1 MFTAREQFE
10 KIAKQN
16 VEAVLAAAE
25 AQFGAL
31 EKLASLN
38 LELAKSGFAAWAN
51 NSRALV
57 GVKDTE
63 ELVRVQTAAVQ
74 PDLQPALD
82 YWRRVYGL
90 ATEANAEMLRIAE
103 RRFAESGAQAEA
115 AVGGQAASAL
125 AKPKKAA

>member
-1 MFTAREQFE
+1 MFAAREQFE

-38 LELAKSGFAAWAN
+38 LEFAKTGFAAWTN
-51 NSRALV
+51 NSRALA
-57 GVKDTE
+57 GVRDTE
-63 ELVRVQTAAVQ
+63 ELVRVQTAVMQ

-82 YWRRVYGL
+82 YWRRVHGL
-90 ATEANAEMLRIAE
+90 ASQANGEMLRIAE
-103 RRFAESGAQAEA
+103 RRFAESGAQAAA
-115 AVGGQAASAL
+115 AVGSEATSAV